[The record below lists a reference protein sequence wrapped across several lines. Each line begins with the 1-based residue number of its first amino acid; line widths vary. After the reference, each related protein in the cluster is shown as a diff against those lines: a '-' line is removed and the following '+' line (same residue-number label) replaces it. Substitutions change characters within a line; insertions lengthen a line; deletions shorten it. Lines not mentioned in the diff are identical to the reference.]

1 VNLVTDKPL
10 RKDAERNRQLILDAA
25 KELFAEHGLGVTL
38 NEIARHAGVGV
49 GTVYRRFPDKE
60 VLIEDL
66 FEQKVAQ
73 LVALMERSVADPDP
87 WRGLVGFLEGSLEL
101 QACDLAL
108 KDLIAGGPESLGR
121 IKTIRSRL
129 FPLGEQLIRRA
140 QDAGQLRGDLEP
152 SDIPMLQVMLGGLID
167 GSRDVDPELWRRFLP
182 IMLQGLRADPVPPTP
197 LAHPPLALDDVDT
210 VMAAS
215 KLRRR

>member
-182 IMLQGLRADPVPPTP
+182 IMLQGLRADPAPPAP